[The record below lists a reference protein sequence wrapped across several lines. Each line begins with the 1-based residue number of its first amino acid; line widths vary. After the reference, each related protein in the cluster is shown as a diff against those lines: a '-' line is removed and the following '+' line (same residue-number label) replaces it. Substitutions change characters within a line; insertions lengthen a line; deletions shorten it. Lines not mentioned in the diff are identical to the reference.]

1 MADRKEMDDARP
13 PVTETAGSQ
22 AIDNVQNEIHE
33 IKARERMRKSDME
46 ATAKLDPKSL
56 DIDDFV
62 TAKLSVKPPDKYK
75 FRRSIGRGGMK
86 MVLQVRDNDT
96 MRDVAMALMPD
107 IEHRSRAE
115 ILRFIQE
122 ARVTASLEHPNIVP
136 VHDIGIDSSGSPYFT
151 MKLLSGESLASLLKK
166 MDEGNPAYLKNYT
179 FESLM
184 RLYLRICNGV
194 AFAHSKGIIHL
205 DLKPENVQIGEFG
218 EVLIL
223 DWGLARSISGKHA
236 PGVDP
241 VPERSTRSGKG
252 YTNFKLTLDGVMN
265 GTPGYMAPE
274 QAAGKNS
281 RSNVRTDVYALGA
294 ILYAMVT
301 YKDPLEPG
309 DLKSMLHDTIY
320 GNIVRPSSRVPG
332 REIPHGIEAVIL
344 KAMSVNPAE
353 RYSSVKELRDEVI
366 AYIDGFDTKAEKAG
380 VIRKFLLMVRRHRLL
395 VASVTTTLCLAVF
408 LALYAYF
415 EIARWQSDWIPVYQQ
430 TFTDPDATLEG
441 LFFMDAN
448 LNKPAPEWRITEAG
462 LETSKGTWLWLDS
475 KLHGNVKV
483 VLTVSVPQVMEAL
496 EISLDSQITPR
507 KEWWQIPHGYT
518 FIVGGFGGTK
528 DVIAKVN
535 DPYSVEY
542 VSSGETK
549 LVPGQTVTVTAI
561 RRDDHLSLTI
571 GKTHSVNAMD
581 YFPPTGE
588 GLARVGIR
596 AFANGTTIRSL
607 AVYRLAIPE
616 KTTPLIAGD
625 TLLEA
630 GLPAAAVGKY
640 LQIADSYA
648 KTPLAEMALV
658 RAYMTA
664 ASNLSRREQRTNALV
679 EVKKRIAAQFSKF
692 RYRDRILELD
702 AALLWRDGDYT
713 QALQL
718 IREVFELNPN
728 TNIVTRI
735 LQLPHLELPREA
747 ADMLLSLIARTK
759 NLKRLDISGFGLRS
773 LEPISAQPLVY
784 LDCSKNKL
792 ASLKGI
798 EKMPLEV
805 LSCHHNEISDLTPLR
820 GMMLSSLN
828 CANNR
833 IQDLT
838 PLRGMLLVSLNA
850 SNNRITAIDALRSA
864 TVEKLHLRGNAITSL
879 QPLFGMETLKMLD
892 VGKNPITDIEPLR
905 GLALEMLLLDST
917 EVSDI
922 GIVRDMPLLMLDL
935 GNCVKL
941 RDISPVYLIEP
952 LEYLNIPKNLKDIEP
967 LKQMPYLRVLTNNE
981 SSVMENSTT
990 QSPEEFW
997 LLREKKNA
1005 SAGKAQPGNGP
1016 RVEPEQGK

>member
-1 MADRKEMDDARP
+1 MTDRNDIDSRP
-13 PVTETAGSQ
+13 PVTGTAGSQ
-22 AIDNVQNEIHE
+22 AIDNVRNEIHE
-33 IKARERMRKSDME
+33 IRARERMRKSDME
-46 ATAKLDPKSL
+46 ATVKLDPSSL

-86 MVLQVRDNDT
+86 MVLQVHDNDT

-107 IEHRSRAE
+107 FEHRSRAE

-179 FESLM
+179 FEALM
-184 RLYLRICNGV
+184 RLYLRICNGA

-223 DWGLARSISGKHA
+223 DWGLARPVSARQNPPSA
-236 PGVDP
+236 PGSRRTAH
-241 VPERSTRSGKG
+241 EKG
-252 YTNFKLTLDGVMN
+252 YTDFKLTLDGVMN

-281 RSNVRTDVYALGA
+281 KSDVRTDVYALGA

-320 GNIVRPSSRVPG
+320 GNIVKPSERVPG

-344 KAMSVNPAE
+344 KAMSVNPAN
-353 RYSSVKELRDEVI
+353 RYASVKELRDEVI

-380 VIRKFLLMVRRHRLL
+380 MIRKFLLLVRRHRLL
-395 VASVTTTLCLAVF
+395 VASIATTLCLAVF
-408 LALYAYF
+408 LSLYAYF
-415 EIARWQSDWIPVYQQ
+415 EISRWQSDWIPVYQQ

-441 LFFMDAN
+441 LSFMDAN
-448 LNKPAPEWRITEAG
+448 LNKPAPEWQLTPAG
-462 LETSKGTWLWLDS
+462 LETSKGTWLWLNAKTHD
-475 KLHGNVKV
+475 NVKV
-483 VLTVSVPQVMEAL
+483 VLTVSAPQVLEAF
-496 EISLDSQITPR
+496 EIAVNSHISPR
-507 KEWWQIPHGYT
+507 REWWQIPHGYT
-518 FIVGGFGGTK
+518 FIVSGFGGTK

-549 LVPGQTVTVTAI
+549 LAPGENVTITAV
-561 RRDDHLSLTI
+561 RRDDRLSLTI
-571 GKTHSVNAMD
+571 GKTHSVSAID

-596 AFANGTTIRSL
+596 AFANGTVIRSL

-630 GLPAAAVGKY
+630 GLAEAAVGKY

-648 KTPLAEMALV
+648 RTQLAEMALV
-658 RAYMTA
+658 KAYMTA
-664 ASNLSRREQRTNALV
+664 ASKLSDPGQRTSALV
-679 EVKKRIAAQFSKF
+679 EIKKRIAAQFTKF

-702 AALLWRDGDYT
+702 AALLWRSGDYA

-718 IREVFELNPN
+718 MREVFELNPN

-735 LQLPHLELPREA
+735 LQLPHHELPGDA
-747 ADMLLSLIARTK
+747 ADALMTLIARTK

-773 LEPISAQPLVY
+773 LEPIASLPLVY
-784 LDCSKNKL
+784 LDCSNNKL
-792 ASLKGI
+792 TSLKGI

-805 LSCHHNEISDLTPLR
+805 LSCHNNEIADLTPLR
-820 GMMLSSLN
+820 GMMLTNLN
-828 CANNR
+828 CADNR
-833 IQDLT
+833 VRDLT

-850 SNNRITAIDALRSA
+850 SNNRIAAIDALRSA
-864 TVEKLHLRGNAITSL
+864 TVEKLHLRGNSISSL
-879 QPLFGMETLKMLD
+879 QPLFGMETLKVLD
-892 VGKNPITDIEPLR
+892 VGKNPLKDIEPLR
-905 GLALEMLLLDST
+905 GLALEMLLIDST
-917 EVSDI
+917 EISDI
-922 GIVRDMPLLMLDL
+922 GLLKDMPLLMLDL
-935 GNCVKL
+935 GNCTKL

-967 LKQMPYLRVLTNNE
+967 LRQMPFLRVLTDNE
-981 SSVMENSTT
+981 SSVMKHSTT

-997 LLREKKNA
+997 RMRER
-1005 SAGKAQPGNGP
+1005 GKTQETKRKMP
-1016 RVEPEQGK
+1016 